1 VGHYRHLDKINI
13 LFMSNLAR
21 DNSFLLYLERIGKL
35 KNFLLLKEIYNGIK
49 LIATINYGKLYV
61 TKPDLGSYI
70 GGLGGIILSL
80 ILLNVNHFFCHRFL

>member
-1 VGHYRHLDKINI
+1 MKSFHMLYMSIFIPDKS
-13 LFMSNLAR
+13 LM
-21 DNSFLLYLERIGKL
+21 LYLERIGKL
-35 KNFLLLKEIYNGIK
+35 KNFLLLKEIYNRIKGIT
-49 LIATINYGKLYV
+49 TINYGKLYV